1 MIDENNQIIPGS
13 ECEHVIIAQGF
24 WIASVNYECPIHGDG
39 EKQVAL
45 VVQSMDGTRYT
56 IPIPGEAVLGMASAL
71 VTEYTS
77 IQLEKA
83 GVSVEEVD
91 RAIEQEKFGSP
102 VAEET
107 KH

>member
-1 MIDENNQIIPGS
+1 MIDDNNPIVPGD

-24 WIASVNYECPIHGDG
+24 WIASVSHECPIHGDG

-56 IPIPGEAVLGMASAL
+56 IPIPGEAVLGVASAL
-71 VTEYTS
+71 VVEYTS
-77 IQLEKA
+77 IQLEDA
-83 GVSVEEVD
+83 GMNPDDLSGPLNPP
-91 RAIEQEKFGSP
+91 KFGSP
-102 VAEET
+102 EGEET